1 MLRLFTA
8 ALITLGSAVACAA
21 AGAVPADL
29 TPIQSGLDYH
39 SFANVEEF
47 RVTHLE
53 LDLRVDPFFKTLRGV
68 AALQVKRL
76 DPNATELILDTR
88 DLNISDVTIKAQ
100 DVLGATSK
108 SETTWVSRPFHFE
121 KKDPILGQALVIEL
135 PPSKRST
142 VLVRIDYETSPT
154 APALQWLTAKQSGGK
169 HTGFFFTLSEPIGA
183 RSWIP
188 LQDTPQVRMTYS
200 ATIHT
205 SPGVLAVMSAKND
218 PKAKRSGV
226 YTFDMPEAIPSYL
239 IALAVGDLAFQETGP
254 RTGVYADKSVL
265 KAAVKEFGDTEA
277 MLETAEKLIGPYRFG
292 RYDILVMP
300 ENFPASGM
308 ENPRLSFVTPTA
320 LTGDKSEVAVVAD
333 ALAHSWAGNLVGN
346 ASWRDVWLNEGFAAY
361 IESRI
366 VSAVYGEKPEM
377 MDRALGLRDLTATLA
392 KLDPKDQVLAIDLRG
407 RDPDQAFSAVPYE
420 KGRLLLTALDAKF
433 GREHFDEFLRGY
445 FEHFAFQSIST
456 EQFVA
461 YLKANLLDRYPGIVS
476 RDEVMAWVSGPGLP
490 ADAVLPVAGEFAPV
504 DAARTAWLTG
514 ALMLKKLK
522 VDSGG
527 WVTQQWQYFLDDMPP
542 ALSLAQMADLDR
554 TFEFTKTNNAEIAQ
568 SWLLLVIRHQYQP
581 GNPRLEAYL
590 KTVGRRR
597 LIAPLYEELM
607 KTPGGSAQA
616 KRVYALASPGYH
628 PQTAAAIGAIVTP
641 RAEESDE

>member
-1 MLRLFTA
+1 
-8 ALITLGSAVACAA
+8 
-21 AGAVPADL
+21 
-29 TPIQSGLDYH
+29 
-39 SFANVEEF
+39 
-47 RVTHLE
+47 
-53 LDLRVDPFFKTLRGV
+53 
-68 AALQVKRL
+68 
-76 DPNATELILDTR
+76 
-88 DLNISDVTIKAQ
+88 
-100 DVLGATSK
+100 
-108 SETTWVSRPFHFE
+108 
-121 KKDPILGQALVIEL
+121 
-135 PPSKRST
+135 
-142 VLVRIDYETSPT
+142 
-154 APALQWLTAKQSGGK
+154 
-169 HTGFFFTLSEPIGA
+169 
-183 RSWIP
+183 
-188 LQDTPQVRMTYS
+188 
-200 ATIHT
+200 
-205 SPGVLAVMSAKND
+205 
-218 PKAKRSGV
+218 
-226 YTFDMPEAIPSYL
+226 
-239 IALAVGDLAFQETGP
+239 
-254 RTGVYADKSVL
+254 
-265 KAAVKEFGDTEA
+265 
-277 MLETAEKLIGPYRFG
+277 
-292 RYDILVMP
+292 
-300 ENFPASGM
+300 
-308 ENPRLSFVTPTA
+308 
-320 LTGDKSEVAVVAD
+320 VAVVAD

-504 DAARTAWLTG
+504 DAARTAWLSG

-590 KTVGRRR
+590 KTIGRRR